1 LMDELRRAAGMPAD
15 AAPPEPDTEDR
26 LEESALYDSGNGFVR
41 GLRRLLHPLFKLL
54 FKPGATVEAV
64 NAQAR
69 RVKAATAREQEQRR
83 RQTEWNALHF
93 EILRR
98 LVTDIAR
105 VEIDNQHLVQR
116 VESLSARV
124 DFNERRVRGFEQTQH
139 QSRPSGRPLDAPV
152 VSVSSASAPAQP
164 KEDAASTEH
173 VYTDA
178 ASEGGRRRRR
188 RRRGRRSGPSRDTG
202 GLPTP

>member
-1 LMDELRRAAGMPAD
+1 
-15 AAPPEPDTEDR
+15 
-26 LEESALYDSGNGFVR
+26 
-41 GLRRLLHPLFKLL
+41 
-54 FKPGATVEAV
+54 
-64 NAQAR
+64 
-69 RVKAATAREQEQRR
+69 
-83 RQTEWNALHF
+83 
-93 EILRR
+93 
-98 LVTDIAR
+98 
-105 VEIDNQHLVQR
+105 VQR

-173 VYTDA
+173 VSTDA

-202 GLPTP
+202 GLPTPAMGGAAVVDQGTEADEFGEDDGIPEDLADDTGDAAPLAAAPAVVEFTQPSPGPEEPAQIAPSESEPVPSSSDASPTPSSLEPTEPSDSVRPEHS